1 MVEMADNSRPRA
13 DIASGTPLKRALRLL
28 DELIDLFIDR
38 RQLPFL
44 KKIESRLKN
53 DTSGYHESRSDL
65 IARIEALMSI
75 EMKASDRQKLIA
87 EMCPPKLQ
95 NRVAWIDAEFM
106 KLATQDRRKLIA
118 KMCPPN
124 V

>member
-13 DIASGTPLKRALRLL
+13 DIASGTPFKRALRLL
-28 DELIDLFIDR
+28 DELTGLFLDR
-38 RQLPFL
+38 RQLPL
-44 KKIESRLKN
+44 LRKIESRLKN
-53 DTSGYHESRSDL
+53 DTSEYHNSRSDL
-65 IARIEALMSI
+65 ISRIEALMSI
-75 EMKASDRQKLIA
+75 EMKTPDRQKLIS

-95 NRVAWIDAEFM
+95 DRVAWIDAEFM
-106 KLATQDRRKLIA
+106 KLTPQDRRKLIA